1 MVKEKINVTGG
12 ERMLTIA
19 TFNFEETVMAV
30 GREKKKQTVNSS
42 WFHCMTNC
50 FLPSVSFYHVQPH
63 SWPGCSRHFFA
74 QDPGSCHLFDKHGFL
89 HGGPHK
95 E

>member
-12 ERMLTIA
+12 ERMLIIA
-19 TFNFEETVMAV
+19 MFNFEETVMAV

-42 WFHCMTNC
+42 WLHCMTNC
-50 FLPSVSFYHVQPH
+50 FLPSVSFYYVQPH
-63 SWPGCSRHFFA
+63 SRPGCSGHFFA
-74 QDPGSCHLFDKHGFL
+74 QDPGSCHLFDKRGFL

>member
-1 MVKEKINVTGG
+1 MFIIP
-12 ERMLTIA
+12 M
-19 TFNFEETVMAV
+19 FNFEEAVMAV

-50 FLPSVSFYHVQPH
+50 FLLSVSFYHVQPH
-63 SWPGCSRHFFA
+63 SWPGCSGHFFA
-74 QDPGSCHLFDKHGFL
+74 QDPGSCHRFGKRGFF